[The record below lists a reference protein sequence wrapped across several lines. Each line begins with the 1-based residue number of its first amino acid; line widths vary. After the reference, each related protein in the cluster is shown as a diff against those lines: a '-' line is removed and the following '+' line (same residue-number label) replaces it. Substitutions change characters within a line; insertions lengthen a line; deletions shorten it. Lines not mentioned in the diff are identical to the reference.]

1 MEFIMQKYQ
10 YIPITLIAIAIVSG
24 CSTVTQNPSLAE
36 AHSSYN
42 SARTNP
48 DVTNLA
54 AVELKDANDS
64 LNRAD
69 DALNNSE
76 SSATIDHLAYL
87 AKQRVGIAQETAKRK
102 TAELAVTNAGA
113 KRNEVRLEART
124 AEADAAKAQVDSD
137 QVLIAELLALN
148 AQKTERGMVITLG
161 DVLFSTGKAQLKPD
175 GTRNVQ
181 KLGDFLTKYPQN
193 KVSVEGH
200 TDSVGTNSYN
210 QELSDRRA
218 YSVRTA
224 LTDMGISNDRVATHG
239 YGEEFPVA
247 SNNNAESRQLNRR
260 VEIILSD
267 ANGNITPR

>member
-1 MEFIMQKYQ
+1 MQKYQ
-10 YIPITLIAIAIVSG
+10 YISLTLIATAIISG
-24 CSTVTQNPSLAE
+24 CSGVAQNPSLAD

-48 DVTNLA
+48 EVTNLA
-54 AVELKDANDS
+54 AVELKEAGDT
-64 LNRAD
+64 LNKAD
-69 DALNNSE
+69 HALSNSE
-76 SSATIDHLAYL
+76 STETVDHLAYL
-87 AKQRVGIAQETAKRK
+87 AKQKVGIAEETAKRK
-102 TAELAVTNAGA
+102 TAELAVNNAGA

-124 AEADAAKAQVDSD
+124 AEADAAKAQV
-137 QVLIAELLALN
+137 AELLALN

-161 DVLFSTGKAQLKPD
+161 DVLFNTDKAELKPD

-181 KLGDFLTKYPQN
+181 KLGEFLTKYPQN

-200 TDSVGTNSYN
+200 TDSVGTNNYN
-210 QELSDRRA
+210 QDLSDRRA
-218 YSVRTA
+218 YSVRSA
-224 LTDMGISNDRVATHG
+224 LTDMGVSNDRVATRG

-267 ANGNITPR
+267 ANGNVTPR

>member
-1 MEFIMQKYQ
+1 MQKHQ
-10 YIPITLIAIAIVSG
+10 YIPLTFIAIAIVSG
-24 CSTVTQNPSLAE
+24 CSTVTQNTSLTE

-42 SARTNP
+42 NARSNP
-48 DVTNLA
+48 DISNLA
-54 AVELKDANDS
+54 AVELKDADDS
-64 LNRAD
+64 LTRAD
-69 DALNNSE
+69 NAFKNDEE
-76 SSATIDHLAYL
+76 SGTVDHLAYL
-87 AKQRVGIAQETAKRK
+87 AKQRVSIAEETAKRK
-102 TAELAVTNAGA
+102 TAEIAVTNAGA

-124 AEADAAKAQVDSD
+124 AEADAAKAQ
-137 QVLIAELLALN
+137 IAELLALN
-148 AQKTERGMVITLG
+148 AQKTDRGMVITLG
-161 DVLFSTGKAQLKPD
+161 DILFSTDKAQLKPD

-210 QELSDRRA
+210 QDLSDRRA
-218 YSVRTA
+218 YSVRSA

>member
-10 YIPITLIAIAIVSG
+10 YIPTALFALAIVSG
-24 CSTVTQNPSLAE
+24 CSTVTQNSSLAE
-36 AHSSYN
+36 AHSSFN

-54 AVELKDANDS
+54 AVELKDASDT
-64 LNRAD
+64 LGKAD
-69 DALNNSE
+69 YALNNSE
-76 SSATIDHLAYL
+76 SVETVDHLAYL
-87 AKQRVGIAQETAKRK
+87 AKQKVGIAEETAKRK

-124 AEADAAKAQVDSD
+124 AEADAAKAQ
-137 QVLIAELLALN
+137 IAELLALN

-161 DVLFSTGKAQLKPD
+161 DILFNTDQAQLKPD

-181 KLGDFLTKYPQN
+181 KLGDFLTRYPQN

-210 QELSDRRA
+210 QDLSDRRA
-218 YSVRTA
+218 YSVRSA
-224 LTDMGISNDRVATHG
+224 LTDMGVSNDRVASHG

>member
-1 MEFIMQKYQ
+1 MQKYQ
-10 YIPITLIAIAIVSG
+10 YIPMALIAIAIISG
-24 CSTVTQNPSLAE
+24 CSTVTQTPPLAE
-36 AHSSYN
+36 AHSSFN

-54 AVELKDANDS
+54 AVELKDAGDTLS
-64 LNRAD
+64 KAD
-69 DALNNSE
+69 YALSNSE
-76 SSATIDHLAYL
+76 DTETVDHLAYL
-87 AKQRVGIAQETAKRK
+87 AKQKVGIAEETAKRK

-124 AEADAAKAQVDSD
+124 AEADAAKAQVADD
-137 QVLIAELLALN
+137 QALIAELLALN

-161 DVLFSTGKAQLKPD
+161 DILFSTGKSQLKPD
-175 GTRNVQ
+175 GVRNVQ
-181 KLGDFLTKYPQN
+181 KLGDFLIKYPQT

-200 TDSVGTNSYN
+200 TDNVGTNSYN
-210 QELSDRRA
+210 QDLSDRRA
-218 YSVRTA
+218 YSVRSA
-224 LTDMGISNDRVATHG
+224 LTEMGISNDRIATHG

-260 VEIILSD
+260 VEIIISD

>member
-1 MEFIMQKYQ
+1 MQKYQ
-10 YIPITLIAIAIVSG
+10 YIPMALIAIAVITG
-24 CSTVTQNPSLAE
+24 CSTVTQTPPLAE

-54 AVELKDANDS
+54 AVELKDAGDT
-64 LNRAD
+64 LNKAD
-69 DALNNSE
+69 YALNNSE
-76 SSATIDHLAYL
+76 DTETVDHLAYL
-87 AKQRVGIAQETAKRK
+87 AKQKVGIAEETAKRK

-124 AEADAAKAQVDSD
+124 AEADAAKAQVADD
-137 QVLIAELLALN
+137 QALIAELLALN

-161 DVLFSTGKAQLKPD
+161 DILFSTGKSQLKPD
-175 GTRNVQ
+175 GVGNVQ
-181 KLGDFLTKYPQN
+181 KLGDFLIKYPQT

-200 TDSVGTNSYN
+200 TDNVGTNIYN
-210 QELSDRRA
+210 QDLSDRRA
-218 YSVRTA
+218 YSVRSA

-239 YGEEFPVA
+239 YGEEFPVS
-247 SNNNAESRQLNRR
+247 SNNTAESRQLNRR
-260 VEIILSD
+260 VEIIISD

>member
-1 MEFIMQKYQ
+1 MQKYQ
-10 YIPITLIAIAIVSG
+10 YIPMALIAIAIITG
-24 CSTVTQNPSLAE
+24 CSTVTQTPPLAE

-54 AVELKDANDS
+54 AVELKDAGDT
-64 LNRAD
+64 LNKAD
-69 DALNNSE
+69 YALNNSE
-76 SSATIDHLAYL
+76 DTETVDHLAYL
-87 AKQRVGIAQETAKRK
+87 AKQKVGIAEETAKRK

-124 AEADAAKAQVDSD
+124 AEADAAKAQV
-137 QVLIAELLALN
+137 AELSALN
-148 AQKTERGMVITLG
+148 AQKTDRGMVITLG
-161 DVLFSTGKAQLKPD
+161 DILFSTGKAQLKPD
-175 GTRNVQ
+175 GVRNVQ
-181 KLGDFLTKYPQN
+181 KLGDFLIKYPQT

-200 TDSVGTNSYN
+200 TDNVGTNSYN
-210 QELSDRRA
+210 QDLSDRRA
-218 YSVRTA
+218 YSVRSA

-247 SNNNAESRQLNRR
+247 SNNNAASRQLNRR
-260 VEIILSD
+260 VEIIISD

>member
-1 MEFIMQKYQ
+1 MQKYQ
-10 YIPITLIAIAIVSG
+10 YIPMTLVAIAIVSG

-42 SARTNP
+42 NARTNP
-48 DVTNLA
+48 EVTNLA
-54 AVELKDANDS
+54 AVELKDASDS
-64 LNRAD
+64 LNKAD
-69 DALNNSE
+69 YALNNSE
-76 SSATIDHLAYL
+76 GVETVDHLAYL
-87 AKQRVGIAQETAKRK
+87 AKQKVRIAEETAKRK

-124 AEADAAKAQVDSD
+124 AEADAAKAQVESD
-137 QVLIAELLALN
+137 QVLIAELLVLN

-161 DVLFSTGKAQLKPD
+161 DVLFSTDKAQLKPD

-181 KLGDFLTKYPQN
+181 KLADFLTRYPQN
-193 KVSVEGH
+193 TVSVEGY
-200 TDSVGTNSYN
+200 TDSTGSNNYN

-224 LTDMGISNDRVATHG
+224 LMDRGISSDRVATRG

-247 SNNNAESRQLNRR
+247 SNDNADSRQLNRR

>member
-1 MEFIMQKYQ
+1 MQKYQ
-10 YIPITLIAIAIVSG
+10 YIPMTLIAIAIISG
-24 CSTVTQNPSLAE
+24 CSAVTQTPLLAE
-36 AHSSYN
+36 AHNSYN

-54 AVELKDANDS
+54 AVELKEAGDT
-64 LNRAD
+64 LNKAD
-69 DALNNSE
+69 DALSNSE
-76 SSATIDHLAYL
+76 DTETVDHLAYL
-87 AKQRVGIAQETAKRK
+87 AKQKVGIAEETAKRK

-124 AEADAAKAQVDSD
+124 AEADASKAQV
-137 QVLIAELLALN
+137 AELLALN
-148 AQKTERGMVITLG
+148 AQKTDRGMVITLG
-161 DVLFSTGKAQLKPD
+161 DILFSTGKAQLKPD
-175 GTRNVQ
+175 GIRNVQ

-200 TDSVGTNSYN
+200 TDSVGSNSYN

-224 LTDMGISNDRVATHG
+224 LTDMGISSDRVATHG

-247 SNNNAESRQLNRR
+247 DNSSAESRQLNRR
-260 VEIILSD
+260 VEVILSD

>member
-1 MEFIMQKYQ
+1 MQKYY
-10 YIPITLIAIAIVSG
+10 YIPSALIALAIVSG

-54 AVELKDANDS
+54 AVELKDASDTLNKADS
-64 LNRAD
+64 
-69 DALNNSE
+69 ALNNSE
-76 SSATIDHLAYL
+76 SVETVDHLAYL
-87 AKQRVGIAQETAKRK
+87 AKQKVGIAQETAKRK

-124 AEADAAKAQVDSD
+124 AEANAANAQVADD

-161 DVLFSTGKAQLKPD
+161 DVLFNTGKAQLKPD

-181 KLGDFLTKYPQN
+181 KLADFLTKYPQN
-193 KVSVEGH
+193 KVSIEGH
-200 TDSVGTNSYN
+200 TDSVGSTRYN
-210 QELSDRRA
+210 QDLSDRRA

>member
-1 MEFIMQKYQ
+1 MQKYQ
-10 YIPITLIAIAIVSG
+10 YIPMTLIAIAIVSG

-48 DVTNLA
+48 EVTNLA
-54 AVELKDANDS
+54 AVELKDASDT
-64 LNRAD
+64 LNKAD
-69 DALNNSE
+69 YALNNSE
-76 SSATIDHLAYL
+76 SAETVDHLAYL
-87 AKQRVGIAQETAKRK
+87 AKQKVGIAEETAKRK
-102 TAELAVTNAGA
+102 TAELAVTNADA

-124 AEADAAKAQVDSD
+124 AEANAAKAQVASD
-137 QVLIAELLALN
+137 QELIAELLALN

-161 DVLFSTGKAQLKPD
+161 DVLFSTDKAQLKPD

-193 KVSVEGH
+193 TVSVEGH

-210 QELSDRRA
+210 QDLSERRA
-218 YSVRTA
+218 YSVRTV
-224 LTDMGISNDRVATHG
+224 LTDMRISNDRITTHG

>member
-1 MEFIMQKYQ
+1 MQKYQ
-10 YIPITLIAIAIVSG
+10 YIPMALIAIAIITG
-24 CSTVTQNPSLAE
+24 CSTVTQTPPLAE

-54 AVELKDANDS
+54 AVELKDAGDT
-64 LNRAD
+64 LNKAD
-69 DALNNSE
+69 YALNNSE
-76 SSATIDHLAYL
+76 DTETVDHLAYL
-87 AKQRVGIAQETAKRK
+87 AKQKVGIAEETAKRK
-102 TAELAVTNAGA
+102 TDELAVTNAGA

-124 AEADAAKAQVDSD
+124 AEADAAKAQV
-137 QVLIAELLALN
+137 AELLALN
-148 AQKTERGMVITLG
+148 AQKTDRGMVITLG
-161 DVLFSTGKAQLKPD
+161 DILFSTGKSQLKPD
-175 GTRNVQ
+175 GVRNVQ
-181 KLGDFLTKYPQN
+181 KLGDFLIKYPQT

-200 TDSVGTNSYN
+200 TDSVGSNSYN
-210 QELSDRRA
+210 QDLSDRRA
-218 YSVRTA
+218 YSVRSA

>member
-1 MEFIMQKYQ
+1 MQKYQ
-10 YIPITLIAIAIVSG
+10 HIPMALIAIAIISG
-24 CSTVTQNPSLAE
+24 CSTVTQTPPLAE

-54 AVELKDANDS
+54 AVELKDAGDT
-64 LNRAD
+64 LNKAD
-69 DALNNSE
+69 HALNNSE
-76 SSATIDHLAYL
+76 DTETVDHLAYL
-87 AKQRVGIAQETAKRK
+87 AKQKVGIAEETAKRK

-124 AEADAAKAQVDSD
+124 AEADAAKAQ
-137 QVLIAELLALN
+137 LAELLALN

-161 DVLFSTGKAQLKPD
+161 DILFSTDKSQLKPD
-175 GTRNVQ
+175 GVRNVQ
-181 KLGDFLTKYPQN
+181 KLGDFLIKYPQT

-200 TDSVGTNSYN
+200 TDNVGTNSYN
-210 QELSDRRA
+210 QDLSDRRA
-218 YSVRTA
+218 YSVRSA
-224 LTDMGISNDRVATHG
+224 LTDMGINNDRVATHG

>member
-1 MEFIMQKYQ
+1 MQKYQ
-10 YIPITLIAIAIVSG
+10 YIPMALIAVAMVSG
-24 CSTVTQNPSLAE
+24 CSSVTQNSSLAE

-54 AVELKDANDS
+54 AVELKEASDS
-64 LNRAD
+64 LNKAD
-69 DALNNSE
+69 AALNNSE
-76 SSATIDHLAYL
+76 SVETVDHLAYL
-87 AKQRVGIAQETAKRK
+87 AKQRVGIAEETAKRK

-124 AEADAAKAQVDSD
+124 AEADAAKVQVADD
-137 QVLIAELLALN
+137 QAVIAELLALN
-148 AQKTERGMVITLG
+148 AQKTDRGMVITLG
-161 DVLFSTGKAQLKPD
+161 DVLFSTGNAQLKPD

-200 TDSVGTNSYN
+200 TDSVGSNSYN
-210 QELSDRRA
+210 QDLSDRRA
-218 YSVRTA
+218 YSVRSA